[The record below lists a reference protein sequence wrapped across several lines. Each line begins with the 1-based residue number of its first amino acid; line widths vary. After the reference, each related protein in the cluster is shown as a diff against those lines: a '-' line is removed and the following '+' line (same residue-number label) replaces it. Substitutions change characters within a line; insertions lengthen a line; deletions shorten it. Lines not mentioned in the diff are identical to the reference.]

1 MSPLAS
7 RVARSAVALRR
18 PLPAAQRGLRTSSI
32 LRAAE
37 PYEAKTPKEPQNR
50 QEQNVIQ
57 RATNKILGAGAV
69 LIGATFLWFY
79 TGGKATKL
87 DASGESTGMK
97 APTK

>member
-1 MSPLAS
+1 MSPLVT
-7 RVARSAVALRR
+7 RVARSAVALR

-32 LRAAE
+32 LRATE
-37 PYEAKTPKEPQNR
+37 PYEAKTPKEPQNS
-50 QEQNVIQ
+50 
-57 RATNKILGAGAV
+57 NKILGAGAV

-79 TGGKATKL
+79 TGGKAKNL